1 MPTSRNP
8 TRQRQSDIALAAG
21 VSQATVS
28 MVLNGRTGKG
38 AAISTDT
45 RDRVLRAA
53 ADLGY
58 VANPAARSLA
68 GGRNR
73 LLGVFTF
80 ESVFPAESADFYHP
94 FLVGVEREAE
104 AQGYD
109 LVLFTSSAGS
119 DGRRRIYR
127 DNANRLRMADG
138 CVLLGYEEDRAEL
151 DRLAAEDFPFVFVG
165 RREVPGQ
172 EIAYVAADYAGAT
185 YEAVAALAALGHR
198 RVAYLGRGHV
208 DHEPTIDREAGFI
221 RARADHGL
229 DPDPKLRLAL
239 PAGGL
244 SRETFDDLLASGV
257 TAFTAEDD
265 AILRELLDAA
275 GAAGRRPPD
284 DFSVV
289 TLVDPAGA
297 GPAGAGTDGAGTD
310 GAGTDGA
317 EVSGLR
323 VPRLEMGAT
332 AVRLLDEM
340 LRDPADVPP
349 RQIVLGCRVVA
360 GATTGPVPQPSK
372 GSS

>member
-1 MPTSRNP
+1 VPTGRAP
-8 TRQRQSDIALAAG
+8 TRHRQSDIALAAG

-38 AAISTDT
+38 ATISADT

-68 GGRNR
+68 GGRNN

-109 LVLFTSSAGS
+109 LVLFTSSAGT

-127 DNANRLRMADG
+127 DNANRLRMSDG

-151 DRLAAEDFPFVFVG
+151 DRLAAEDFPFVFIG

-172 EIAYVAADYAGAT
+172 EITYVAADYAGAT
-185 YEAVAALAALGHR
+185 CEAVSGLAELGHR
-198 RVAYLGRGHV
+198 RVAYLGRGHP
-208 DHEPTIDREAGFI
+208 DHEPTVDREAGFE
-221 RARADHGL
+221 RARVRHGL
-229 DPDPKLRLAL
+229 DPDPRLRVAMPSGEL
-239 PAGGL
+239 PAAAL
-244 SRETFDDLLASGV
+244 EELLASGV
-257 TAFTAEDD
+257 TAFATEDD
-265 AILRELLDAA
+265 AILRGLLDFAVA
-275 GAAGRRPPD
+275 TGRQPPD

-289 TLVDPAGA
+289 ALVDPTPQPLPVLRQQGS
-297 GPAGAGTDGAGTD
+297 GQL
-310 GAGTDGA
+310 

-323 VPRLEMGAT
+323 VPRLEMGAA
-332 AVRLLDEM
+332 AVRLLDEL
-340 LRDPADVPP
+340 LRGPVDAPA
-349 RQIVLGCRVVA
+349 RQVVLSCRVVA
-360 GATTGPVPQPSK
+360 GTTTGPVPQPSK
-372 GSS
+372 GHS